1 MKQGGVISSSDPSNW
16 EVEAEG
22 SARLAVYSEREK
34 QQAMGYLL
42 QEETE
47 RI

>member
-1 MKQGGVISSSDPSNW
+1 MKQGRVISISNPSNW

-22 SARLAVYSEREK
+22 SARLAMYSEREE
-34 QQAMGYLL
+34 QLAMGYLL
-42 QEETE
+42 PEEME